1 MYMKYTSSPASF
13 NLFIPELNLPA
24 LPASMTWPS
33 ILDTKKQK
41 TLWLAMMVVI
51 RCIHHNVANRFFH
64 KRHSNKEAQL
74 CILCSK
80 KVYLMLNCLHV

>member
-33 ILDTKKQK
+33 ILDTKKK
-41 TLWLAMMVVI
+41 KNTMA
-51 RCIHHNVANRFFH
+51 
-64 KRHSNKEAQL
+64 SNDGSYKMYTSQCGQPLFPQEA
-74 CILCSK
+74 
-80 KVYLMLNCLHV
+80 